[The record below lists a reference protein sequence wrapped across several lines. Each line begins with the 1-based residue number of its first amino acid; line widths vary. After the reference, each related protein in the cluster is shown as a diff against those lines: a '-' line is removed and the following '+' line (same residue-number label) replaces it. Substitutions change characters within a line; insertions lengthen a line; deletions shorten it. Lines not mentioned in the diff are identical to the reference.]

1 MQPLP
6 GWSANTHQ
14 LIVTVNV
21 QRYIDVNLC
30 HDLLHSY
37 TVVPVALNRL
47 APFPTISPFIFCTLS
62 WFPELCYFNLP
73 PPSNKFQL
81 PPWKRFLHTLTAERG
96 LEPQQDRLHKKSN
109 NTLLHMFWVRDTVS
123 LETWQSRQV
132 HLLTLRVFSISSC
145 IIQIIFLLRYFY
157 HLFGFPLL
165 LSGNYYYSW
174 WRRLESMEVFSTEH
188 RELTST

>member
-1 MQPLP
+1 M
-6 GWSANTHQ
+6 
-14 LIVTVNV
+14 TVNV
-21 QRYIDVNLC
+21 QRYFDVNLR

-37 TVVPVALNRL
+37 TIMPVALNRL

-81 PPWKRFLHTLTAERG
+81 PPWKRFLHTLAAERG

-109 NTLLHMFWVRDTVS
+109 NTLLHMFWVRYTVS

-132 HLLTLRVFSISSC
+132 HLLTLRVFLLVHSSYRLLFFYFDTFIICLDFLCCSHATISS
-145 IIQIIFLLRYFY
+145 LLI
-157 HLFGFPLL
+157 LDEEAQ
-165 LSGNYYYSW
+165 ST
-174 WRRLESMEVFSTEH
+174 EVFSD
-188 RELTST
+188 